1 MGEMAKFLSV
11 AGRATVA
18 KVLDPVGAWL
28 LRMGV
33 SPNAVTLFGTGAIV
47 VGAIVFVARGQL
59 LVGLIVI
66 TLAAFTDL
74 IDGAMARAR
83 GYASRFGA
91 LLDSTMDRIADG
103 AVFAATAY
111 WLAVNGAKST
121 AAAALACLVCAQ
133 VISYIKSRAE
143 SLGASCDVG
152 LAERAERLI
161 VLGVGGLL
169 EIMHVPYGL
178 TIAIWLLV
186 IGSTAT
192 IWQRMWH
199 VRKQL
204 TDEVAE

>member
-1 MGEMAKFLSV
+1 MAKFLSV

-18 KVLDPVGAWL
+18 KFLDPIGAWL
-28 LRMGV
+28 FRIGI
-33 SPNAVTLFGTGAIV
+33 SPNAVTVLGTGAIV
-47 VGAIVFVARGQL
+47 AGSVVFVARGQL
-59 LVGLIVI
+59 LIGLIVI

-111 WLAVNGAKST
+111 WLAISGATTT
-121 AAAALACLVCAQ
+121 AAAALACLVFAQ

-143 SLGASCDVG
+143 SLGARCDVG

-169 EIMHVPYGL
+169 EIFHVPYGL
-178 TIAIWLLV
+178 AAAIWVLAVVSLFT
-186 IGSTAT
+186 IG
-192 IWQRMWH
+192 QRMWH
-199 VRKQL
+199 VRQQL
-204 TDEVAE
+204 TDGAT